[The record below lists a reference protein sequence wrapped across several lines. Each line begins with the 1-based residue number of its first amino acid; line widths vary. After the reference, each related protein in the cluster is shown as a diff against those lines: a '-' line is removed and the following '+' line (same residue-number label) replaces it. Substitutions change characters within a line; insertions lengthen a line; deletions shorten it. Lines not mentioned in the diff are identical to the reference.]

1 MRVSISVQS
10 AYNVEDPREG
20 ARRMIERARAARD
33 AGLDALFVG
42 DHHGTALPYYQNT
55 AILGR
60 MLAEWGDRPA
70 GALYLLPLWHPLIVA
85 EQVGTLASVM
95 TGRFILQCAIG
106 PADNQFEAMG
116 VPVRQRPSR
125 FEQSLS
131 ILRRLWAGETVT
143 TGGQNDRFGLREARI
158 SPFPPEPVE
167 VWIGASAPPAIDRAA
182 RLGDGWLAAPGLT
195 PGEAGEQLALYR
207 EACERHGRSVGVC
220 AIRAISTSARRRR
233 KRRPRRPESS
243 HAVTAASPAR
253 LWSSARGLASPPRS
267 LNWGRWGTT
276 RSSCATWSRIRRE
289 CCSRSAGSP
298 KSANDWRNAAGTGC
312 GSSAA
317 AHPPGTVPAPR
328 RARRRCSAEPSTPS
342 GTGRP

>member
-10 AYNVEDPREG
+10 AYNVTDVREG
-20 ARRMIERARAARD
+20 AARMVDRARAARD

-42 DHHGTALPYYQNT
+42 DHHATPGPYYQNT

-95 TGRFILQCAIG
+95 EGRFILQCAIG

-116 VPVRQRPSR
+116 IPARQRPSR

-143 TGGQNDRFGLREARI
+143 TGGENDRFGLREARI
-158 SPFPPEPVE
+158 APCPPEPVE

-182 RLGDGWLAAPGLT
+182 RLGDGWLAAPGLA
-195 PGEAGEQLALYR
+195 PAEAVDQLGLYR
-207 EACERHGRSVGVC
+207 EACERHNCPVGVC
-220 AIRAISTSARRRR
+220 AIRRDIYVGETAEEAETLAGKMIARGYRGF
-233 KRRPRRPESS
+233 PPE
-243 HAVTAASPAR
+243 ALIVGDVERVATAFAELGTMGYDEVVVRHLVQDPAR
-253 LWSSARGLASPPRS
+253 VVDSI
-267 LNWGRWGTT
+267 GRLGDVKVVLE
-276 RSSCATWSRIRRE
+276 R
-289 CCSRSAGSP
+289 
-298 KSANDWRNAAGTGC
+298 
-312 GSSAA
+312 
-317 AHPPGTVPAPR
+317 
-328 RARRRCSAEPSTPS
+328 
-342 GTGRP
+342 

>member
-10 AYNVEDPREG
+10 AYNVDDSREG
-20 ARRMIERARAARD
+20 ARRMIDRARVAGN

-42 DHHGTALPYYQNT
+42 DHHATALPYYQNT

-60 MLAEWGDRPA
+60 MLAEWGERPA

-131 ILRRLWAGETVT
+131 ILRRLWSGETVT
-143 TGGQNDRFGLREARI
+143 TGGENDRFGLREARV
-158 SPFPPEPVE
+158 SPLPPEPVE

-207 EACERHGRSVGVC
+207 EACERHGRPVGVC
-220 AIRAISTSARRRR
+220 AIRRDIYVG
-233 KRRPRRPESS
+233 E
-243 HAVTAASPAR
+243 TAAEAEAAAGGVISRGYRGFPREALAVGDAARVAASFAELGEMGYDEVVVRHLVQDPAR
-253 LWSSARGLASPPRS
+253 VLQSIGRLAVV
-267 LNWGRWGTT
+267 
-276 RSSCATWSRIRRE
+276 RE
-289 CCSRSAGSP
+289 RM
-298 KSANDWRNAAGTGC
+298 R
-312 GSSAA
+312 
-317 AHPPGTVPAPR
+317 
-328 RARRRCSAEPSTPS
+328 
-342 GTGRP
+342 

>member
-10 AYNVEDPREG
+10 AYNVTDVREG
-20 ARRMIERARAARD
+20 AARMVDRARAARD

-42 DHHGTALPYYQNT
+42 DHHATPGPYYQNT

-95 TGRFILQCAIG
+95 EGRFILQCAIG

-116 VPVRQRPSR
+116 VPARQRPSR

-143 TGGQNDRFGLREARI
+143 TGGENDRFELREARI
-158 SPFPPEPVE
+158 APCPPEPVE

-182 RLGDGWLAAPGLT
+182 RLGDGWLAAPGLA
-195 PGEAGEQLALYR
+195 PAEAVDQLGLYR
-207 EACERHGRSVGVC
+207 EACERHNCPVGVC
-220 AIRAISTSARRRR
+220 AIRRDIYVGETAEEAETLAGKMIARGYRGF
-233 KRRPRRPESS
+233 PPE
-243 HAVTAASPAR
+243 ALIVGDVERVATAFAELGAMGYDEVVVRHLVQDPAR
-253 LWSSARGLASPPRS
+253 VVDSIGRLADVKVVLER
-267 LNWGRWGTT
+267 
-276 RSSCATWSRIRRE
+276 
-289 CCSRSAGSP
+289 
-298 KSANDWRNAAGTGC
+298 
-312 GSSAA
+312 
-317 AHPPGTVPAPR
+317 
-328 RARRRCSAEPSTPS
+328 
-342 GTGRP
+342 

>member
-10 AYNVEDPREG
+10 AYNVEDPRDG
-20 ARRMIERARAARD
+20 ARRMIDRARASRD

-42 DHHGTALPYYQNT
+42 DHHATALPYYQNT

-125 FEQSLS
+125 FEQALS

-143 TGGQNDRFGLREARI
+143 TEDGNDRFGLREARI
-158 SPFPPEPVE
+158 SPCPPEPVE
-167 VWIGASAPPAIDRAA
+167 VWVGASAPPAIDRAA

-195 PGEAGEQLALYR
+195 PAEAREQLRLYR
-207 EACERHGRSVGVC
+207 EACERNGMPVGAC
-220 AIRAISTSARRRR
+220 AIRRDIYVGETAAEADQAAAGIVSRGYRGFPREALIVGEAARVAASFAELGEMGYDEIVVRHLVQDPARVLDSIAR
-233 KRRPRRPESS
+233 LAGVRESLAAVRRP
-243 HAVTAASPAR
+243 T
-253 LWSSARGLASPPRS
+253 
-267 LNWGRWGTT
+267 
-276 RSSCATWSRIRRE
+276 
-289 CCSRSAGSP
+289 
-298 KSANDWRNAAGTGC
+298 
-312 GSSAA
+312 
-317 AHPPGTVPAPR
+317 
-328 RARRRCSAEPSTPS
+328 
-342 GTGRP
+342 

>member
-10 AYNVEDPREG
+10 AYNVTDVREG
-20 ARRMIERARAARD
+20 AARMVDRARAARD

-42 DHHGTALPYYQNT
+42 DHHATPGPYYQNT

-106 PADNQFEAMG
+106 PADNQFPAMG
-116 VPVRQRPSR
+116 VSARQRPSR

-143 TGGQNDRFGLREARI
+143 TGGENDRFELREARI
-158 SPFPPEPVE
+158 APCPPEPVE

-182 RLGDGWLAAPGLT
+182 RLGDGWLAAPGLA
-195 PGEAGEQLALYR
+195 PADAADQLGLYR
-207 EACERHGRSVGVC
+207 EACERHNSPVGVC
-220 AIRAISTSARRRR
+220 AIRRDIYVGETAEEAEALAGRMIARGYRGF
-233 KRRPRRPESS
+233 PPE
-243 HAVTAASPAR
+243 ALIVGDVERVATAFAELGAMGYDEVVVRHLVQNPAR
-253 LWSSARGLASPPRS
+253 VLDSV
-267 LNWGRWGTT
+267 GRLGEV
-276 RSSCATWSRIRRE
+276 RE
-289 CCSRSAGSP
+289 RLVS
-298 KSANDWRNAAGTGC
+298 
-312 GSSAA
+312 
-317 AHPPGTVPAPR
+317 
-328 RARRRCSAEPSTPS
+328 
-342 GTGRP
+342 

>member
-10 AYNVEDPREG
+10 AYNVTDVREG
-20 ARRMIERARAARD
+20 AARMVDRARAARD

-42 DHHGTALPYYQNT
+42 DHHATPGPYYQNT

-95 TGRFILQCAIG
+95 EGRFILQCAIG

-116 VPVRQRPSR
+116 VPARQRPSR

-143 TGGQNDRFGLREARI
+143 TGGENDRFGLREARI
-158 SPFPPEPVE
+158 SPCPPEPVE

-182 RLGDGWLAAPGLT
+182 RLGDGWLAAPGLA
-195 PGEAGEQLALYR
+195 PAEAVDQLGLYR
-207 EACERHGRSVGVC
+207 EACERHNCPVGVC
-220 AIRAISTSARRRR
+220 AIRRDIYVGETAEEAETLAGKLIARGYRGF
-233 KRRPRRPESS
+233 PPE
-243 HAVTAASPAR
+243 ALIVGDVERVATAFAELGAMGYDEVVVRHLVQDPAR
-253 LWSSARGLASPPRS
+253 VVDSIGRLGEVRERLAR
-267 LNWGRWGTT
+267 
-276 RSSCATWSRIRRE
+276 
-289 CCSRSAGSP
+289 
-298 KSANDWRNAAGTGC
+298 
-312 GSSAA
+312 
-317 AHPPGTVPAPR
+317 
-328 RARRRCSAEPSTPS
+328 
-342 GTGRP
+342 